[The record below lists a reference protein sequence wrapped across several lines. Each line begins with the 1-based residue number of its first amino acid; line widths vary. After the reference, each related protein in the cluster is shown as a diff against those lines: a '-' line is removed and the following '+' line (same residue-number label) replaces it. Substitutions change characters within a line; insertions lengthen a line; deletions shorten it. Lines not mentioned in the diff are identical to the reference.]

1 MHLAPRHPASR
12 ISTTLAAAALTVALA
27 TPPSPAHAAWPTY
40 GGNAQHTALSTVPTQ
55 PLQTIHWS
63 MPVDLQPQYSGST
76 LLIHYGSPLVTEG
89 NTVIVPVKTGVTDTF
104 RVEARRASD
113 GLPRWTLTTDYRLP
127 PHGWVPSLGG
137 VITPQGRFYVPASG
151 GTLLWTDQ
159 LDVSGPHTAQRVAF
173 YGLGN
178 FNASAASFDSSVRIC
193 TPLTS
198 DARGTVYFGFR
209 TVGTNPLGITSGIAA
224 VDANGNGRYVTA
236 SAASAGLATQV
247 AMNCAPALSADEKV
261 LYLAVKGT
269 TSAPARLLALRTAD
283 LSTHRSLLLLDTFN
297 STQGRISDEGTSSPT
312 VGPDGR
318 VYFGILE
325 NPFGSNAARGW
336 MLVIDTTSFTAAT
349 VPGAFGW
356 DDTPSIVPA
365 SAVAGYAGPSS
376 YLIMTKYNYYA
387 GLGDG
392 VNKLAVL
399 DPGATQIDAHAGAT
413 VWKEIR
419 VIAGPTPDDQG
430 PGYPNAVREWCINTA
445 AVDAFQHSVLAG
457 SEDGILY
464 RWDLDSNTFT
474 ESVVLT
480 PGIGEAYTPT
490 VVGPDGQVYAINNAT
505 LFAVGA
511 TDAGVP
517 PGAGGPRIALSN
529 GGRNPSP
536 GGARL
541 KLVLSEAAEVTV
553 DILDPAGRHVATVQ
567 QGPQP
572 AGEHIVHWNG
582 HDASGGRA
590 LAGLYFVRL
599 RAGAQTRT
607 LKLVI
612 AR

>member
-1 MHLAPRHPASR
+1 MHLASR
-12 ISTTLAAAALTVALA
+12 RLATWTRTALPMTALLAALMPTSAF
-27 TPPSPAHAAWPTY
+27 AAWPTY

-104 RVEARRASD
+104 RVEARRGGD
-113 GLPRWTLTTDYRLP
+113 GLPLWTLLTDYRLP
-127 PHGWVPSLGG
+127 PHNWVPSLGG
-137 VITPQGRFYVPASG
+137 VITPQGRYYVPASG

-159 LDVSGPHTAQRVAF
+159 LDAAGPHTGNRVAF
-173 YGLGN
+173 YGLAN
-178 FNASAASFDSSVRIC
+178 FNASSASFDSSVRIC

-198 DARGTVYFGFR
+198 DAQGTVYFGYR
-209 TVGTNPLGITSGIAA
+209 TVGANPLGLTSGIAA
-224 VDANGNGRYVTA
+224 VDANGNGRFVTA
-236 SAASAGLATQV
+236 SAASAGLSSQV
-247 AMNCAPALSADEKV
+247 AIDCAPALSADEKV
-261 LYLAVKGT
+261 LYIAVKGA
-269 TSAPARLLALRTAD
+269 TSAPGRLLALRTAD
-283 LSTHRSLLLLDTFN
+283 LSTHRSLLLLDN
-297 STQGRISDEGTSSPT
+297 INGTQGRISDEGTSSPT

-336 MLVIDTTSFTAAT
+336 MLVIDTTSFTADVA
-349 VPGAFGW
+349 PGAFGW

-365 SAVAGYAGPSS
+365 SAVAGYAGSSS

-399 DPGATQIDAHAGAT
+399 DPNATQIDAHASAT

-419 VIAGPTPDDQG
+419 VIAGPTPDNQG

-457 SEDGILY
+457 SEDGVLY
-464 RWDLDSNTFT
+464 RWDLDSNAFT

-490 VVGPDGQVYAINNAT
+490 IVGPDGQVYAINNAT

-511 TDAGVP
+511 TGAGVP
-517 PGAGGPRIALSN
+517 PGAGESRIVLAN
-529 GGRNPSP
+529 GGRNPSL

-541 KLVLSEAAEVTV
+541 RYVLPVAADVTIEV
-553 DILDPAGRHVATVQ
+553 LDLAGRHVATVQ
-567 QGPQP
+567 QGARP
-572 AGEHIVHWNG
+572 AGDHIAQWNG
-582 HDASGGRA
+582 HDASGARA
-590 LAGLYFVRL
+590 DAGLYFVRL
-599 RAGAQTRT
+599 RAGTVTRT